1 MLATSE
7 GDSIRIEGDQVSGSI
22 DGEEITDL
30 VDEDGERVLD
40 NPALGGEAEVRSQAS
55 AFNRLNK
62 VLGIVDGELRVR
74 TAGSRALPI
83 PRRFGQGLN
92 AAGVAFGAIGLA
104 DSIRNGDAVGAA
116 RSVAGATTSFSS
128 FLGDVGLAGPR
139 PPGASGSFTT
149 LAQNRVLRGGAY
161 LSAGLAV
168 YDLTQGEYES
178 AAIGGLNALGLAL
191 IAAPEPW
198 TSVAGLAIVS
208 GTTLY
213 SLKDIITSDGLGDH
227 VDFEF

>member
-1 MLATSE
+1 ME
-7 GDSIRIEGDQVSGSI
+7 NRGDDLIHTVSQYEFCAVLKTHRKNTVVHNNPGKGD
-22 DGEEITDL
+22 
-30 VDEDGERVLD
+30 
-40 NPALGGEAEVRSQAS
+40 PHHA
-55 AFNRLNK
+55 K
-62 VLGIVDGELRVR
+62 LR
-74 TAGSRALPI
+74 A
-83 PRRFGQGLN
+83 
-92 AAGVAFGAIGLA
+92 
-104 DSIRNGDAVGAA
+104 
-116 RSVAGATTSFSS
+116 
-128 FLGDVGLAGPR
+128 
-139 PPGASGSFTT
+139 

-168 YDLTQGEYES
+168 YDLTQGDYEN